1 MHAQQLSEH
10 GGRAGVRDEKLLES
24 ALARPQQTWS
34 YADDVDL
41 AGLAADYAFGI
52 ARNHPFING
61 NKRTVFVAMNVF
73 LMLNGHAVETS
84 EPEVVD
90 AMLRLAG
97 GEMDRDGFAAWL
109 RGVLTSNRR

>member
-1 MHAQQLSEH
+1 MHAQQVSEH
-10 GGRAGVRDEKLLES
+10 GGRAGVRDEDLLES

-34 YADDVDL
+34 HANDVDL

-52 ARNHPFING
+52 ARNHPFIDG
-61 NKRTVFVAMNVF
+61 NKRTAFVAMNVF
-73 LMLNGHAVETS
+73 LMLNGHAIETS

-97 GEMDRDGFAAWL
+97 GEVDRDAFAAWVRSVL
-109 RGVLTSNRR
+109 KSRGR